1 MPNNGVVHIIDDES
15 AMRQSLAF
23 LLSMTGSAVQ
33 TYDSA
38 ASFLDQLPA
47 AQRGCIVTD
56 VRMPGMSGLELQ
68 QRLNAMEVELP
79 VIVITGHG
87 DIPMAVEAMRLGA
100 VDFIEKPF
108 DSDVLL
114 TAVRSALSKQ
124 AQEGQ
129 LALEA
134 SDARQRAQSL
144 STRERQVLDHLI
156 SGRRNK
162 GIARE
167 LGISPRTVEVHRA
180 KLMAKMQ
187 ATSLS
192 DLVRMTIL
200 MQGNRP

>member
-33 TYDSA
+33 TYGSA
-38 ASFLDQLPA
+38 ASFLDQLPT

-162 GIARE
+162 CIARE